1 MGQLSHIR
9 EPNLNFAALPGL
21 DLLPLGW
28 GVTTGFVFLGVV
40 RHAVPTRLI
49 GLITLM
55 LAGSS
60 TCALFTYIFID
71 RADTF
76 RNCCARRHV
85 RSIPSLLSGSLVE
98 CVALEAARV
107 WFWSSLRNTSGDG

>member
-1 MGQLSHIR
+1 LTFVIDVVGQLSHIR

-76 RNCCARRHV
+76 RNCCAGGAFV
-85 RSIPSLLSGSLVE
+85 RFPACSAGRWLNAWRLRP
-98 CVALEAARV
+98 RV
-107 WFWSSLRNTSGDG
+107 